1 MKRFTSKTQKTGE
14 IGEDI
19 ACRFLVKRG
28 FKIVERN
35 YTKRWGEI
43 DIVAKKAKRLH
54 FLEVKTVSC
63 DLGSLRGHTYSPEE
77 KVDRRKLIRI
87 SKALKSYLAERRVS
101 RETDWQIDVLT
112 VLLDL
117 KNKQAKVEMIYNVVI

>member
-63 DLGSLRGHTYSPEE
+63 DLGSLGGHTYSPEE

-117 KNKQAKVEMIYNVVI
+117 KNKQAKVEMIDNVVI